1 MARLSRRALSKI
13 ESAALLAEAAALTA
27 QTLGADAC
35 AIVELRPDGKS
46 LMLRACGGR
55 QAGVVDRSAVD
66 AAQDSQAAYIL
77 GSSQPVVVRDFS
89 TETRFRPSALL
100 GSRDVVSEVSMIIPI
115 AEKPYGIIA
124 VQSKSVREFSPD
136 DINFIQSLAHTLGQ
150 AMERR
155 RIESELKAARDA
167 ALESARAKSAF
178 LANMSHE
185 IRTPLNSIVGLSGLL
200 LDTPLRPGAARL
212 C

>member
-1 MARLSRRALSKI
+1 M
-13 ESAALLAEAAALTA
+13 
-27 QTLGADAC
+27 
-35 AIVELRPDGKS
+35 
-46 LMLRACGGR
+46 
-55 QAGVVDRSAVD
+55 
-66 AAQDSQAAYIL
+66 
-77 GSSQPVVVRDFS
+77 
-89 TETRFRPSALL
+89 
-100 GSRDVVSEVSMIIPI
+100 
-115 AEKPYGIIA
+115 
-124 VQSKSVREFSPD
+124 QSKSVREFSPD
-136 DINFIQSLAHTLGQ
+136 EINFIQSLAHTLGQ

-185 IRTPLNSIVGLSGLL
+185 IRTPLDSIVGLSGLL